1 MINADGIALLPL
13 IILGVSVVVVMLQ
26 IAFYRHHGT
35 TLLLTLMGLIGA
47 ISTIPLAWHITPIA
61 VTPLLMIDRYALFY
75 AALII
80 VAAFFIAVLTYGYLE
95 ERPGR
100 REEFYIL
107 LLLATLGS
115 AVMVAS
121 SDFASFFLGLELL
134 SVSLFALVAYP
145 MSETLSLEASIKYL
159 VLAGVSSSFLL
170 LGMALVYAQLGTIQF
185 HQIGLIL
192 ASNHFATDY
201 FWPIGLV
208 MIVTGVGFKL
218 ALVPFHMW
226 TPDVYEGAPA
236 PVTAYVATVS
246 KGAMLA
252 LLLRYFILTGAHHDY
267 LIFLM
272 LSTIAIASML
282 VGNILA
288 LLQNNMK
295 RILAYSSIAHFGY
308 VLVAFLAAGALGIE
322 AVTFYLIAYFV
333 AMLAAFGVITQLS
346 IHEGAK
352 DRALIEDYR
361 GLFWRK
367 PAFAS
372 IFAIA
377 LFSLA
382 GMPPTVGF
390 IAEFYVILAGV
401 AAQLWPLIFV
411 LVVGNAI
418 GLYYYLRIII
428 VMFESPTTEK
438 VVRDATP
445 FWAGNLVLISLTAL
459 MVSWGV
465 YPDMLMQIV
474 KTAATGLSH

>member
-1 MINADGIALLPL
+1 MINSEEIALLPL
-13 IILGVSVVVVMLQ
+13 IILGAAVVVVMLQ

-35 TLLLTLMGLIGA
+35 TLLLTVLGLVGA
-47 ISTIPLAWHITPIA
+47 LSTIPLAWHVTPIA

-75 AALII
+75 TALII
-80 VAAFFIAVLTYGYLE
+80 VATFFIAVLAYGYLE
-95 ERPGR
+95 GRPGR

-121 SDFASFFLGLELL
+121 NDFASFFLGLELL

-159 VLAGVSSSFLL
+159 ILAGVSSSFLL
-170 LGMALVYAQLGTIQF
+170 LGMALIYAQLGTIQF
-185 HQIGLIL
+185 RQMGLIL
-192 ASNHFATDY
+192 ESGHFTTDY

-208 MIVTGVGFKL
+208 MMLTGVGFKL

-252 LLLRYFILTGAHHDY
+252 LLLRYFILTGAHHNH
-267 LIFLM
+267 LIFLVI
-272 LSTIAIASML
+272 STIAIASMML
-282 VGNILA
+282 GNILA

-308 VLVAFLAAGALGIE
+308 VLVAFLAAGALAIE
-322 AVTFYLIAYFV
+322 AVTFYLIAYFI
-333 AMLAAFGVITQLS
+333 AMLAAFGVISQLS
-346 IHEGAK
+346 IQGDAK
-352 DRALIEDYR
+352 DQDLIENYR
-361 GLFWRK
+361 GLFWQK
-367 PAFAS
+367 PGFAAV
-372 IFAIA
+372 FAIA

-382 GMPPTVGF
+382 GMPLTVGF
-390 IAEFYVILAGV
+390 IAEFYVIMAGIG
-401 AAQLWPLIFV
+401 ARLWPLIFV
-411 LVVGNAI
+411 LVIGNAI
-418 GLYYYLRIII
+418 GLYYYLRIVI
-428 VMFESPTTEK
+428 VMFGSPTTEN
-438 VVRDATP
+438 VVRDTTP
-445 FWAGNLVLISLTAL
+445 FWAGNLALISLTVL

-474 KTAATGLSH
+474 KTTATGLGH

>member
-1 MINADGIALLPL
+1 MIHSEGIALLPL
-13 IILGVSVVVVMLQ
+13 IILGAAVVVVMLQ

-35 TLLLTLMGLIGA
+35 TLLLTVLGLVGA
-47 ISTIPLAWHITPIA
+47 LSTIPLAWHVTPIA

-75 AALII
+75 TALII
-80 VAAFFIAVLTYGYLE
+80 VATFFIAVLAYGYLE
-95 ERPGR
+95 SRPGR

-115 AVMVAS
+115 VVMVAS

-159 VLAGVSSSFLL
+159 ILAGVSSSFLL
-170 LGMALVYAQLGTIQF
+170 LGMALIYAQLGTIQF
-185 HQIGLIL
+185 REIGLIL
-192 ASNHFATDY
+192 ESGHFTTDY
-201 FWPIGLV
+201 FWPIGFV
-208 MIVTGVGFKL
+208 MMLTGVGFKL

-252 LLLRYFILTGAHHDY
+252 LLLRYFILVSAHHDH
-267 LIFLM
+267 LIFLV
-272 LSTIAIASML
+272 LSTIAIASMV

-288 LLQNNMK
+288 LLQNNLK

-308 VLVAFLAAGALGIE
+308 VLVAFLATGVMAIE

-346 IHEGAK
+346 IENGVK
-352 DRALIEDYR
+352 DRANIEDYR
-361 GLFWRK
+361 GLFWQK
-367 PAFAS
+367 PAFAAV
-372 IFAIA
+372 FAIA

-382 GMPPTVGF
+382 GMPLTVGF

-401 AAQLWPLIFV
+401 GAHLWS
-411 LVVGNAI
+411 LVFALVIGNAI
-418 GLYYYLRIII
+418 GLYYYLRIIL
-428 VMFESPTTEK
+428 VMFGSPTT
-438 VVRDATP
+438 DNTIYDTMP
-445 FWAGNLVLISLTAL
+445 FWAGNVVLISLTVV
-459 MVSWGV
+459 MVTYGI
-465 YPDMLMQIV
+465 YPYMLMQIV
-474 KTAATGLSH
+474 RTTATGLSR

>member
-1 MINADGIALLPL
+1 MISSEAIALLPL
-13 IILGVSVVVVMLQ
+13 IILGAAVVVVMLQ
-26 IAFYRHHGT
+26 IAIYRHHGT
-35 TLLLTLMGLIGA
+35 TLLLTVLGLVGA
-47 ISTIPLAWHITPIA
+47 LSTIPLAWHVTPVA

-75 AALII
+75 TALII
-80 VAAFFIAVLTYGYLE
+80 VATFFIAVLSYGYLE
-95 ERPGR
+95 GRPGR

-121 SDFASFFLGLELL
+121 NDFASFFLGLELL

-159 VLAGVSSSFLL
+159 ILAGVSSSFLL
-170 LGMALVYAQLGTIQF
+170 LGMALIYAQLGTIQF
-185 HQIGLIL
+185 REIGLIL
-192 ASNHFATDY
+192 ESGHFTTDY

-208 MIVTGVGFKL
+208 LILTGVGFKL

-252 LLLRYFILTGAHHDY
+252 LLLRYFILTGAHHNH
-267 LIFLM
+267 LIFLV
-272 LSTIAIASML
+272 LSTIAIASMMA
-282 VGNILA
+282 GNILA

-295 RILAYSSIAHFGY
+295 RLLAYSSIAHFGY
-308 VLVAFLAAGALGIE
+308 VLVAFLATGALAVE

-346 IHEGAK
+346 IQEGAK

-367 PAFAS
+367 PGFAAV
-372 IFAIA
+372 FAIA

-382 GMPPTVGF
+382 GMPLTVGF

-401 AAQLWPLIFV
+401 SAQLWPLIFV
-411 LVVGNAI
+411 LVIGNAI
-418 GLYYYLRIII
+418 GLYYYLRIVL
-428 VMFESPTTEK
+428 VMFGSQTTEH
-438 VVRDATP
+438 VVRDTTP
-445 FWAGNLVLISLTAL
+445 FWVGNLVLISLTVL

-474 KTAATGLSH
+474 KTAATGLGH